1 VQTVPVFCN
10 LTALKNNNMKNKI
23 SGLQGTF
30 TLSNNYKM
38 PYFGLGT
45 FQSNDGDE
53 VRNAV
58 LYALNAGYRL
68 IDTASFYNN
77 EKGVGEAIRE
87 SGIPREDIFVTTK
100 VWNDDQGFD
109 QTLKA
114 YDKSLEKLG
123 MDYVDLLLI
132 HWPITG
138 KYKETWRAFEKI
150 YNEGRVKAIGISNF
164 LEVHL
169 DQLLPTAKVMPMVN
183 QMEFHPYLIQQ
194 SLLDRCA
201 KHNIVYQA
209 WSPIMQGKVFEIDV
223 LKEIGRKYGKNEVQV
238 VLRWDLQPGVAT
250 IPKSVSKDRIEQNA
264 EIFDFELADEDM
276 NAINALDQNHRFGYD
291 PMLV

>member
-1 VQTVPVFCN
+1 
-10 LTALKNNNMKNKI
+10 MIMSKI
-23 SGLQGTF
+23 TDLNGTF
-30 TLSNNYKM
+30 TLNNGYEM
-38 PYFGLGT
+38 PYLGLGT
-45 FQSNDGDE
+45 FQASDGEE
-53 VRNAV
+53 VKNSV
-58 LYALNAGYRL
+58 KYAIDAGYKL
-68 IDTASFYNN
+68 IDTASFYGN
-77 EKGVGEAIRE
+77 ERGVGEAIKE
-87 SGIPREDIFVTTK
+87 SGVARDDVFVTTK
-100 VWNDDQGFD
+100 VWNDDQGFE
-109 QTLKA
+109 QALKA
-114 YDKSLEKLG
+114 YDTSLDKLG

-138 KYKETWRAFEKI
+138 KFKDTWRAFEKI

-169 DQLLPTAKVMPMVN
+169 DQLLPDIKVMPMVN

-223 LKEIGRKYGKNEVQV
+223 LKEIGKKYGKNEVQV
-238 VLRWDLQPGVAT
+238 VLRWDLQRGVAT
-250 IPKSVSKDRIEQNA
+250 IPKSVNKKRIEQNA
-264 EIFDFELADEDM
+264 DIFDFELSGEDM
-276 NAINALDQNHRFGYD
+276 AAINALDHNHRLGFD